1 MAKEYKISI
10 VNGSGTENILNG
22 EYSVSATSTGYD
34 SSTIDPKSLTIT
46 DDKTTYDLLISAN
59 GTLILHVSE
68 TGESTGTSVVGAKFY
83 RCDQTGAITYGDA
96 ITSTSDGKAIFE
108 HVPFDSTTP
117 PTIYYKQTES
127 DGNHN
132 FSTEVR
138 SITLPT
144 ETLTVEI
151 TNAPATL
158 KTINLKDA
166 NYDGL
171 SIGSAEV
178 TLTEN

>member
-22 EYSVSATSTGYD
+22 QYSVSATSTGYD

-46 DDKTTYDLLISAN
+46 DNESSYDLFIAAN
-59 GTLILHVSE
+59 GTLTLHVSE

-83 RCDQTGAITYGDA
+83 RCDQTGTTYGEA
-96 ITSTSDGKAIFE
+96 ITSSSDGKALFE
-108 HVPFDSTTP
+108 HVPFDTTNP

-138 SITLPT
+138 SITLST

-158 KTINLKDA
+158 KTINLKDT

-171 SIGSAEV
+171 SIGTAEV